1 MAERGDRKRIPS
13 SSALAGQKTAS
24 VPGRR
29 LRIPTRHE
37 TKTTTPT
44 SSARRTADD
53 DNDFSTV
60 LTTYIRPTYSQFDYH
75 RRRPGYPDAGS
86 PKTPAETY
94 RPESYA
100 RDVETKAP
108 HCALAIDA
116 DKTDVTASVG
126 QKRFTERE

>member
-1 MAERGDRKRIPS
+1 M
-13 SSALAGQKTAS
+13 
-24 VPGRR
+24 PGRR

-37 TKTTTPT
+37 TKTTTLT

-60 LTTYIRPTYSQFDYH
+60 LTTYIRLTYSQFDNH

-108 HCALAIDA
+108 TVPWLSMQTNRMLRRQMANVDLPSALEA
-116 DKTDVTASVG
+116 V
-126 QKRFTERE
+126 